1 MVVRSNIMA
10 LNANRQLGMN
20 NSQVSKSLEK
30 LSSGFKIN
38 RAGDDASGLAISEKM
53 KAQIKALDTASA
65 NCQDGISLVQ
75 TAEGALTEV
84 HDMLN
89 RMVEL
94 AGKSANG
101 TMETPQGGGP
111 GKIGAGG
118 TDRDAL
124 QEEMDALCKEIDRIA
139 ASTNFNGIKLL
150 DGSLGGSTTSS
161 NTVNTAAPSVTID
174 ATDAAGLGAA
184 PTFAFD
190 AAATDEMK
198 AAFNEALGEGADITF
213 TAALAGASLADN
225 DTLTIAGL
233 PTGYTY
239 TVMGADGTSEIT
251 DSNGT
256 LALTQDSADQTK
268 ANLSSDISI
277 IVKDKDG
284 KTVGT
289 LDVALS
295 GATLASGTSTVSLA
309 ASTAAADGVATAA
322 AGDVAASYNY
332 DLSGMT
338 ALQDGESVTIAGVTI
353 AAKATGVAATDLDV
367 GANTT
372 LDDQLTAIVDI
383 LNADATINNDWTA
396 TVQDGVLTLTAKDP
410 DNLPANAP
418 ADASWNGTDVTAD
431 AVEDEAPDNNTTGGN
446 TGSLTLQIGEDGQRW
461 NQMKVAIDKMDVTSL
476 FAKSNLTMSK
486 NNTDDAPTID
496 ISSQKAA
503 QTALD
508 AIRTAVNTVSTQR
521 AKLGAIQN
529 RLEHTINNLDVASE
543 NMNSANS
550 RVRDTDMAKQM
561 MSYTQMN
568 VLTQAAQAMLAQANQ
583 QPQSVLQ
590 LLQ

>member
-1 MVVRSNIMA
+1 MGMVVRSNIMA

-101 TMETPQGGGP
+101 TMEQLTDSTGALVTPSVNN
-111 GKIGAGG
+111 GG
-118 TDRDAL
+118 TDRNAL
-124 QEEMDALCKEIDRIA
+124 QEEMNALCKEIDRIA
-139 ASTNFNGIKLL
+139 DSTNFNGIKLL
-150 DGSLGGSTTSS
+150 NGNLSS
-161 NTVNTAAPSVTID
+161 AG
-174 ATDAAGLGAA
+174 AAGNSL
-184 PTFAFD
+184 
-190 AAATDEMK
+190 TD
-198 AAFNEALGEGADITF
+198 ADITQATTSTITATPGVAGTSNETVVFDVAGAAFAKDGTVSVTLGGKEYSVDVTADMTDEDFATALADAINADKITDATAGDF
-213 TAALAGASLADN
+213 TAAVDTTTTTQITLTSANQGASGVTWETDLA
-225 DTLTIAGL
+225 IA
-233 PTGYTY
+233 P
-239 TVMGADGTSEIT
+239 
-251 DSNGT
+251 
-256 LALTQDSADQTK
+256 K
-268 ANLSSDISI
+268 
-277 IVKDKDG
+277 
-284 KTVGT
+284 
-289 LDVALS
+289 
-295 GATLASGTSTVSLA
+295 
-309 ASTAAADGVATAA
+309 AADGAA
-322 AGDVAASYNY
+322 AASAVGRAGGDPATVAASYNY

-338 ALQDGESVTIAGVTI
+338 ALTDTQSVTIAGVTI
-353 AAKATGVAATDLDV
+353 TAKATGAGATDIDLS
-367 GANTT
+367 GGQNAS
-372 LDDQLTAIVDI
+372 LDDQLTAIADI
-383 LNADATINNDWTA
+383 LNADTTVNSDWMA

-431 AVEDEAPDNNTTGGN
+431 AVEDGAPDNTNGGN
-446 TGSLTLQIGEDGQRW
+446 GNALTLQIGEDGQQW
-461 NQMKVAIDKMDVTSL
+461 NKMDVSIDDMHVSSL
-476 FAKSNLTMSK
+476 FANAKPGVIVD
-486 NNTDDAPTID
+486 NTKDPGNKTID
-496 ISSQKAA
+496 ISSQDAA
-503 QTALD
+503 SDALD
-508 AIRTAVNTVSTQR
+508 SIREAVNTVSTQR